1 MWGGGAMRR
10 TAPSRAD
17 YLPFHGLAC
26 AQQLRARPLT
36 TLVATRKRRAV
47 FGVRLSVSPERGGD
61 VKFPAWLGVQDL
73 VGRDRGVTS
82 TATRMEERTTRREW
96 VRRPEWA

>member
-47 FGVRLSVSPERGGD
+47 FGVRLSVSPERGGG
-61 VKFPAWLGVQDL
+61 VKFQAWLGIMDFDDVARWL
-73 VGRDRGVTS
+73 KTS
-82 TATRMEERTTRREW
+82 ATRRGNGNKDAEVVQRG
-96 VRRPEWA
+96 